1 MWMHR
6 HSALVDMHA
15 HRHGAL
21 ADTLSQFVQL
31 HVIATEYGAA
41 VNLTQVTLSL
51 YVWAKA
57 ISCYKSNHRVEYLQ
71 LISLMTITVSV

>member
-41 VNLTQVTLSL
+41 LNLTQVIRIHYL
-51 YVWAKA
+51 YTCG
-57 ISCYKSNHRVEYLQ
+57 SMQ
-71 LISLMTITVSV
+71 